1 MSLDVICEG
10 KTCWTIVEV
19 EQSAVLIDAEAY
31 YASFC
36 AAALLA
42 RRSIYITGWQFDT
55 HARLLRPAPDG
66 SLPHP
71 VELLEFLNY
80 LCERTPELEI
90 FLTAWDY
97 SVVYALEREWLQK
110 LKFDFRSHERVHFE
124 FLNHPE
130 GGGCHHQKL
139 AIVDGQVA
147 FLGGLDLCDARWD
160 TRHHRPHD
168 PGRLNVNGDPY
179 KAFHDIQVAVR
190 GPVLGVLSEL
200 FAEGW
205 ARAKSKTPLPAGH
218 REGNRPEAFELGGL
232 TRGQGL
238 ALRARRVAVCRTD
251 LVEAGQ
257 PAICEVQALF
267 ESAILGAQR
276 LIYIE
281 TQYFTSRAIAEALC
295 RRLADAA
302 QSKLELVLLMPNGA
316 DSPKED
322 FVLGNRQRAVRRLVA
337 EVAKHHGHELRVLMS
352 SEDDSGSTPAT
363 FIHSKLMIV
372 DDEFVTIG
380 SANLTNRSM
389 RVDRELNVAYA
400 AQLETEA
407 DAELL
412 RQDIRALRASLL
424 AEHAGVEDTV
434 AFEAPDG
441 LIARLDQV
449 CGAPDNKLH
458 CQPLPEAEDDDPL
471 LVAIFDPSQPLDWSN
486 FDTTLENAFDNDVGL
501 FRRGVQK
508 LGQRLGA
515 VDIE

>member
-1 MSLDVICEG
+1 M
-10 KTCWTIVEV
+10 
-19 EQSAVLIDAEAY
+19 
-31 YASFC
+31 
-36 AAALLA
+36 
-42 RRSIYITGWQFDT
+42 
-55 HARLLRPAPDG
+55 
-66 SLPHP
+66 
-71 VELLEFLNY
+71 
-80 LCERTPELEI
+80 
-90 FLTAWDY
+90 
-97 SVVYALEREWLQK
+97 
-110 LKFDFRSHERVHFE
+110 
-124 FLNHPE
+124 
-130 GGGCHHQKL
+130 
-139 AIVDGQVA
+139 DGQVA

-160 TRHHRPHD
+160 TRRHTLHE
-168 PGRLNVNGDPY
+168 PGRINVGGDPY

-190 GPVLGVLSEL
+190 GPVLGVLREL

-205 ARAKSKTPLPAGH
+205 GRAKGKAALPADE
-218 REGNRPEAFELGGL
+218 RECSRPEAFELVGL
-232 TRGQGL
+232 TKGQGL
-238 ALRARRVAVCRTD
+238 ALRARRVAVCRTE
-251 LVEAGQ
+251 LVEVGQ
-257 PAICEVQALF
+257 PVICEVQSLF
-267 ESAILGAQR
+267 ERAILGAQR

-295 RRLADAA
+295 RRLADEA
-302 QSKLELVLLMPNGA
+302 QSKLELVLVMPNGA

-337 EVAKHHGHELRVLMS
+337 EVAKHHGHAFRVLMS
-352 SEDDSGSTPAT
+352 WEERDSGSTQAT

-424 AEHAGVEDTV
+424 AEHAGVQDTS

-441 LIARLDQV
+441 LMARLDQV
-449 CGAPDNKLH
+449 CDDTRNKLH
-458 CQPLPEAEDDDPL
+458 CQALPEAEDDDPL
-471 LVAIFDPSQPLDWSN
+471 LMAIFDPSQPLDWSTI
-486 FDTTLENAFDNDVGL
+486 DETLENAFDNDVGL

-515 VDIE
+515 VDVE